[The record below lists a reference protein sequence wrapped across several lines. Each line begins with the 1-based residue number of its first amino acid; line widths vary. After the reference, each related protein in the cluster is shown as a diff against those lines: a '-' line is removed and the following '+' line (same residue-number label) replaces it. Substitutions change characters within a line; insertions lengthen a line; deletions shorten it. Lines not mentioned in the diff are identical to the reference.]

1 MADYQYVTETGLI
14 VPDTSAVLEEVRD
27 EFRVALGAD
36 LIVTPSTPQ
45 GALIVAETVART
57 NVIENNAAVAN
68 QINPNLAGGVFLDAI
83 WALTGGQRLAATPS
97 VLTDVALTGLPGVV
111 IPAGS
116 QISTTDGSVFEST
129 SGVVL
134 DGTGFAVARF
144 QSVELGPI
152 AVAPGSLQIVSA
164 ILGWDAA
171 TTATAANLGRNEE
184 SDIAARLRRRNTLSL
199 QNVALPEAIVSAL
212 YAVTGVRSV
221 AFRENT
227 TSASIVIEGVTL
239 VPHSIFACVDGGAD
253 EGIGSVSWA
262 LLQNKSLGAD
272 WNGSTTVLVYDEISG
287 QQYPVKFSRPTTID
301 IQARFSVRSP
311 SGALG
316 DILSVVQAAVLAYAA
331 GEIDGEVGFAVGEN
345 VSAFELAGAVTRQIP
360 GLYVQ
365 KCEISLLSPVSW
377 STDEIDISITQ
388 VARIFAGNISVTIL

>member
-1 MADYQYVTETGLI
+1 MADYQYVIETGLI
-14 VPDTSAVLEEVRD
+14 VPDTSTVLEEVRD

-45 GALIVAETVART
+45 GALIVAETIART

-97 VLTDVALTGLPGVV
+97 VLTDVVLTGLPGVV

-116 QISTTDGSVFEST
+116 QIATTDGSVFEST
-129 SGVVL
+129 SGAIL

-152 AVAPGSLQIVSA
+152 AASPGSLQIVSA

-199 QNVALPEAIVSAL
+199 QNVGLPEAIASAL

-227 TSASIVIEGVTL
+227 SAVNATIDGVL
-239 VPHSIFACVDGGAD
+239 LGPHSIFACVDGGAD
-253 EGIGSVSWA
+253 AGIGSVSWT
-262 LLQNKSLGAD
+262 LLQNKSLGAG
-272 WNGSTTVLVYDEISG
+272 WNGSTTVLVYDEVSG
-287 QQYPVKFSRPTTID
+287 QQYPVKFSRPTTIG
-301 IQARFSVRSP
+301 IQARFSVRSM
-311 SGALG
+311 GGTLT
-316 DILSVVQAAVLAYAA
+316 DVLSAVQNAVLAYAA
-331 GEIDGEVGFAVGEN
+331 GEIDGEAGFGVGRN

-360 GLYVQ
+360 SLYVQ
-365 KCEISLLSPVSW
+365 KCEISLLSPISW
-377 STDEIDISITQ
+377 STDEIPISITQ
-388 VARIFAGNISVTIL
+388 LAQIFGGNISVTIL